1 MNIEDNF
8 KRQKRIYL
16 FYTILPFL
24 LFCELTLYVYSN
36 STKSNL
42 RILPYVGMAVMVIE
56 SIMVIIQ
63 IVTKWKLQRKFNELS
78 EAERVSFRTR
88 PLLVGHILVN
98 QSFVVEYRMF
108 RKRIIPIDDIYMA
121 KYKEEGSNARGGGIS
136 VSFVLKKIILLREGK
151 KRILLK
157 VPAIF
162 RGEEPLVIVN
172 SINNAISGRSINGNT
187 KDIYEKYNGDYPFY
201 GYFLVALFGLYC
213 LLQWLID
220 PIMYLFADKDNK
232 TQTLL
237 FHLGYDRYF
246 QMSVYII
253 IGIFIILSFIWKYRY
268 FGINFDSY
276 LSNFIGIAI
285 VIYVM
290 IALMSVVDY
299 GDISTLARK
308 DYKDYQKENYQY
320 IETKFIYCGDYYQR
334 NVDLR
339 EFLEE
344 MNIELS
350 VYKSCDTNEY
360 FLYVEEKNGSEIIEE
375 KEYQIKF
382 LNNMHLIVEGSSSAE
397 G

>member
-8 KRQKRIYL
+8 KRQKSIYL

-24 LFCELTLYVYSN
+24 LFCELTLYVYSD
-36 STKSNL
+36 SKKSNL
-42 RILPYVGMAVMVIE
+42 KILSYVGLAVLLIE
-56 SIMVIIQ
+56 SVMVIIQ
-63 IVTKWKLQRKFNELS
+63 IVTRKKLQKKFSELS

-88 PLLVGHILVN
+88 PLLVGSILVN

-108 RKRIIPIDDIYMA
+108 RKRIIPIRDIYIA
-121 KYKEEGSNARGGGIS
+121 KYKEEESDSRAGAIR
-136 VSFVLKKIILLREGK
+136 VSFVLKRIILLREGK

-162 RGEEPLVIVN
+162 IGEEPLEIVN
-172 SINNAISGRSINGNT
+172 SINNAIKGKNINEKT
-187 KDIYEKYNGDYPFY
+187 KDIYEKYDGDYPFY

-213 LLQWLID
+213 LLQWLIH
-220 PIMYLFADKDNK
+220 PIMNLFTNKDYNI
-232 TQTLL
+232 QNLL

-246 QMSVYII
+246 QMGVYVI
-253 IGIFIILSFIWKYRY
+253 IGIVIILGFIWKYMY
-268 FGINFDSY
+268 WGINLDSV
-276 LSNFIGIAI
+276 LSNFIGISI
-285 VIYVM
+285 LIYVM

-320 IETKFIYCGDYYQR
+320 IETKFIYCGDYFFRYKG

-344 MNIELS
+344 MNIELL
-350 VYKSCDTNEY
+350 VFKSCNTNEY
-360 FLYVEEKNGSEIIEE
+360 FLYACEKNESKIIKE
-375 KEYQIKF
+375 KEYQMKF
-382 LNNMHLIVEGSSSAE
+382 LENMHLIVDGS
-397 G
+397 

>member
-1 MNIEDNF
+1 MSIEDNF

-24 LFCELTLYVYSN
+24 LFCELTLYIYSD
-36 STKSNL
+36 SAKSNL
-42 RILPYVGMAVMVIE
+42 EILPYVGMAVMVIE

-88 PLLVGHILVN
+88 PLLVGPILVN

-108 RKRIIPIDDIYMA
+108 RKRIIPIRDIYIA
-121 KYKEEGSNARGGGIS
+121 KYKEEESDSRAGAIR
-136 VSFVLKKIILLREGK
+136 VSFVLKRIILLREGR

-162 RGEEPLVIVN
+162 IGEEPLVIVN
-172 SINNAISGRSINGNT
+172 SINNAINGKHINENT
-187 KDIYEKYNGDYPFY
+187 KNIYAKYDGDYPFY
-201 GYFLVALFGLYC
+201 GYFLVALFGFYC
-213 LLQWLID
+213 LLQRLID
-220 PIMYLFADKDNK
+220 PIMNLFADKDNK

-276 LSNFIGIAI
+276 LFNFIGIAI

-320 IETKFIYCGDYYQR
+320 IETKFKYCGDYYQG

-350 VYKSCDTNEY
+350 IYKSCDTNEY
-360 FLYVEEKNGSEIIEE
+360 FFYVCEEDGSELIEE
-375 KEYQIKF
+375 KEYKMKF
-382 LNNMHLIVEGSSSAE
+382 LENMHLLVDGS
-397 G
+397 

>member
-1 MNIEDNF
+1 MSIEDNF

-24 LFCELTLYVYSN
+24 LFCELTLYVYSD
-36 STKSNL
+36 SKKSNL
-42 RILPYVGMAVMVIE
+42 KILPYVGLAVLVIE
-56 SIMVIIQ
+56 SAMVIIQ
-63 IVTKWKLQRKFNELS
+63 IVTKWKLQKKFNELS
-78 EAERVSFRTR
+78 EAERVAFRTR
-88 PLLVGHILVN
+88 PLLVGPILVN

-108 RKRIIPIDDIYMA
+108 RKRIIPINDIYIA
-121 KYKEEGSNARGGGIS
+121 KYKEEEVESRGGGKF

-151 KRILLK
+151 KIILLK

-162 RGEEPLVIVN
+162 IGEEPLVIVN
-172 SINNAISGRSINGNT
+172 SINNAIKGRNINENT
-187 KDIYEKYNGDYPFY
+187 KNIYKKYDGDYPFY

-220 PIMYLFADKDNK
+220 PIMNLFADKDNK

-253 IGIFIILSFIWKYRY
+253 IGIFIILSFIWKYRH

-290 IALMSVVDY
+290 IALISVVDY

-320 IETKFIYCGDYYQR
+320 IETKFKYCGDYYQGNR
-334 NVDLR
+334 ALR
-339 EFLEE
+339 EFLKE

-360 FLYVEEKNGSEIIEE
+360 FFYVCEEDGSELIEE
-375 KEYQIKF
+375 KEYKMKF
-382 LNNMHLIVEGSSSAE
+382 LENMHLLVDGS
-397 G
+397 